1 MPLITRRFSD
11 IDTVNVFLRGGIIGG
26 KDFRPTATTQNSPV
40 YGIAGK
46 TLIFT
51 TPNAT
56 VTFTTPGS
64 AQQEGL
70 DLKAILAQ
78 ITTALGGNY
87 IARAFQGRIAIID
100 KTAAVIVNLN
110 STGTANAMLGFDA
123 ALPTV
128 GKIYAAPGNAAPA
141 LVSFGP
147 ESLTGISY
155 LVITDE

>member
-1 MPLITRRFSD
+1 MPLISRRFAD
-11 IDTVNVFLRGGIIGG
+11 LDTINVFLRGGIIGG

-87 IARAFQGRIAIID
+87 SARAFQGRIAIID
-100 KTAAVIVNLN
+100 KTAAVIVSLN
-110 STGTANAMLGFDA
+110 STGTANAMLGFDSSPA
-123 ALPTV
+123 TV

-141 LVSFGP
+141 LVSIAS
-147 ESLTGISY
+147 ESLSGNSY
-155 LVITDE
+155 VVTTDE

>member
-1 MPLITRRFSD
+1 MPLIARKFAD
-11 IDTVNVFLRGGIIGG
+11 LDTINVFLRGGIIGG

-51 TPNAT
+51 TPSAT

-78 ITTALGGNY
+78 ITAALGGNY

-100 KTAAVIVNLN
+100 KTAAVIVSLN
-110 STGTANAMLGFDA
+110 STGTANAMLGFDSSPA
-123 ALPTV
+123 TV

-141 LVSFGP
+141 LVSIAS
-147 ESLTGISY
+147 ESLSGNSY
-155 LVITDE
+155 VVTTDE